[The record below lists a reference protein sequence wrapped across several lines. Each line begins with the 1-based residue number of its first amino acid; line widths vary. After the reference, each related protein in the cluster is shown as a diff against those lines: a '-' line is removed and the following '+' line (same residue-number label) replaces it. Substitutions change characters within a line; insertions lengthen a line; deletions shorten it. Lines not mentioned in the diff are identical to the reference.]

1 MREGGHLVREKY
13 TNPELNID
21 ILETVDVL
29 MTSGAESPEQQQTNM
44 LFELENRYVN
54 YSLFDT
60 VKNFFD

>member
-1 MREGGHLVREKY
+1 MREKY